1 MNYTFDS
8 LKKVPNDPHSTC
20 FACGKQNPFGFQLVF
35 HTDEVNLYSK
45 FMTRSEFSGW
55 SNLTHGGILATL
67 LDETMAWT
75 GIYLYKKYILTKSM
89 TITYKKPVLA
99 GTEIFLKGFVE
110 KEVNNRE
117 VSIGAEIY
125 NSNEE
130 LCASAVGSII
140 LFTKEKFHKLKISS
154 DEFLENFEKNVFQ
167 D

>member
-1 MNYTFDS
+1 MIYDDNKID
-8 LKKVPNDPHSTC
+8 NASTNSYPQPRRRRKRNGRRWL
-20 FACGKQNPFGFQLVF
+20 F
-35 HTDEVNLYSK
+35 T
-45 FMTRSEFSGW
+45 
-55 SNLTHGGILATL
+55 
-67 LDETMAWT
+67 
-75 GIYLYKKYILTKSM
+75 
-89 TITYKKPVLA
+89 
-99 GTEIFLKGFVE
+99 FVE
-110 KEVNNRE
+110 KEINNRE

>member
-110 KEVNNRE
+110 KEINNRE

-125 NSNEE
+125 NSNKE
-130 LCASAVGSII
+130 LCASALGSII